1 MKFRGR
7 VIEGQKL
14 ARTLGVPTANLS
26 LPQRPQIKDGV
37 WLARVSFDGKIYGG
51 ILHAGV
57 RQTDKQW
64 ALEVHLLEF
73 DGELLGKVLEVETVK
88 FLRET
93 KRFNALSALKAQI
106 HLDVI
111 EARKFFLRET
121 IRTHW
126 EKTFDAEREAL
137 AEKAFEE
144 VSNLSVFQSS
154 SVIYAFAP
162 DALEINYVQKLCS
175 KFPEKQFAFPYV
187 RAWDM
192 KFYISQ
198 YEDLVPGNFNILE
211 PLPEVLASKPDLILV
226 PAQAAAFTGE
236 RLGRGGGYYDVFL
249 SDKDIPTVCV
259 LPEWAVL
266 KDLPSDARDQR
277 VGKVIGV

>member
-26 LPQRPQIKDGV
+26 LSQKPKLKDGV
-37 WLARVSFDGKIYGG
+37 WLVRVSFDGKIYGG
-51 ILHAGV
+51 VLHAGV

-64 ALEVHLLEF
+64 ALEVHILEF
-73 DGELLGKVLEVETVK
+73 DGELLGKILEVETVK

-93 KRFNALSALKAQI
+93 QHFDALSALKAQI

-121 IRTHW
+121 IRIRW
-126 EKTFDAEREAL
+126 EKTSDTEREAL

-154 SVIYAFAP
+154 GVIYAFAP
-162 DALEINYVQKLCS
+162 DALEISYVQKLCS

-187 RAWDM
+187 RGWDM
-192 KFYISQ
+192 KFYLSR
-198 YEDLVPGNFNILE
+198 YEDLVSGNLNILE
-211 PLPEVLASKPDLILV
+211 PLPEVLAPKPDLILV
-226 PAQAAAFTGE
+226 PAQAAAPTGE
-236 RLGRGGGYYDVFL
+236 RLGRGGGYYDAFL

-259 LPEWAVL
+259 LPEWAVQ
-266 KDLPSDARDQR
+266 KDIPSDARDQR
-277 VGKVIGV
+277 VGKVVGV